1 MTEATV
7 APSTRRRTLRPM
19 RLAAYVGL
27 ALGAFMWLVPILV
40 VTVTALRSE
49 ADFTQNG
56 AMSLPSALTFDSF
69 RHAWD
74 IGNFATIYRNSI
86 LITAIK
92 VPIGVFV
99 AALCA
104 YGLTKLR
111 LRLATP
117 MLIVLLIGLAVPA
130 YVTLLPVFILLR
142 SLGLIDSLWGL
153 VPPYVAFGLAFEIL
167 VLRAYFRSIP
177 DELIEAARLDGASE
191 LGIFVRIVLPLSL
204 PALAAL
210 CIIDA
215 VGTWNEFLIALTVL
229 SSQSHFTIPLGL
241 LNFQGQFTMEHTALN
256 AGILLA
262 IGPILLLYLAMQRFI
277 VSGLTAGSLKG

>member
-1 MTEATV
+1 MDLITPTT
-7 APSTRRRTLRPM
+7 PRRRVRPM
-19 RLAAYVGL
+19 RVAAYVGL
-27 ALGAFMWLVPILV
+27 VLGAFTWLVPILV
-40 VTVTALRSE
+40 VTLTALRSE
-49 ADFTQNG
+49 AEFTQNG
-56 AMSLPSALTFDSF
+56 AMSLPRSLTLDSF
-69 RHAWD
+69 RRAWD
-74 IGNFATIYRNSI
+74 IGHFATIYRNSI
-86 LITAIK
+86 LITVIK

-117 MLIVLLIGLAVPA
+117 MLFVLLIGLTVPA
-130 YVTLLPVFILLR
+130 YVTLLPTFILLR
-142 SLGLIDSLWGL
+142 RFGLIDTLWGL
-153 VPPYVAFGLAFEIL
+153 IPPYVAFGLAFEIL
-167 VLRAYFRSIP
+167 VLRAYFKTIP
-177 DELIEAARLDGASE
+177 DELIEAARLDGGSE
-191 LGIFVRIVLPLSL
+191 MGIFLRIVLPLAL

-229 SSQSHFTIPLGL
+229 SSEDHFTIPLGL

-277 VSGLTAGSLKG
+277 VSGLTTGSLKG

>member
-1 MTEATV
+1 MAEATV
-7 APSTRRRTLRPM
+7 APSIHRRRLRPM
-19 RLAAYVGL
+19 RMVAYAGL
-27 ALGAFMWLVPILV
+27 VLGAFIWLVPILV
-40 VTVTALRSE
+40 VALTALRSE
-49 ADFTQNG
+49 ADFTQHG
-56 AMSLPSALTFDSF
+56 AMALPSALTLDSF
-69 RHAWD
+69 RHAWA
-74 IGNFATIYRNSI
+74 IGHFSTIYRNSI

-104 YGLTKLR
+104 YALSKLR

-117 MLIVLLIGLAVPA
+117 MLVVLLIGLAVPA

-142 SLGLIDSLWGL
+142 NLGLIDSLWGL

-229 SSQSHFTIPLGL
+229 SSESHFTIPLGL

-262 IGPILLLYLAMQRFI
+262 IGPILLLYLALQRFI